1 MMLLRSQFVLEMKL
15 SIVFKLFVIWKLK
28 SKFEQIRIEEI
39 HERGGNREE
48 SGPSVRNSHT

>member
-1 MMLLRSQFVLEMKL
+1 MMLLRSQFVLKIKL

-39 HERGGNREE
+39 HERGGNR
-48 SGPSVRNSHT
+48 GKNPALQ